1 MKGQSTM
8 PNKDPA
14 LWAALMIWLHEN
26 WPSIYGLL
34 LAVIVAWLR
43 ITYQGGDK
51 RRRRIEAL
59 LCGAISLAFTN
70 GMELFGIPREFSGFA
85 GGVIGFIGV
94 EAMRQW
100 SMAKLKQD
108 MKGKAE

>member
-1 MKGQSTM
+1 M

-26 WPSIYGLL
+26 WPSIYGFL

-59 LCGAISLAFTN
+59 LCGTISLAFTN

-94 EAMRQW
+94 ETLRQW

-108 MKGKAE
+108 MKGKTE

>member
-14 LWAALMIWLHEN
+14 LWAALIVWLHEN
-26 WPSIYGLL
+26 WPSIYGFL

-51 RRRRIEAL
+51 SRRRIEAL

-94 EAMRQW
+94 EALRQW
-100 SMAKLKQD
+100 SMTKLKQD
-108 MKGKAE
+108 MKGKTE

>member
-26 WPSIYGLL
+26 WPSIYGFL

-70 GMELFGIPREFSGFA
+70 GMELFGIPREFSGFV

-100 SMAKLKQD
+100 SMTKLKQD
-108 MKGKAE
+108 MKGKTE